1 MRSDERGS
9 TQEAVRRADFTESL
23 RLRRRL
29 GRMAYLRALLADA
42 DSDDDQTGRRATA
55 TAWDLRGGIAP
66 GVFLPAR

>member
-29 GRMAYLRALLADA
+29 GRMAYLRALLAGSN
-42 DSDDDQTGRRATA
+42 SDDDTTGRRATA
-55 TAWDLRGGIAP
+55 TVGDWRGKFAQGT
-66 GVFLPAR
+66 LLQAR